1 VEKEIEDEVKLI
13 RYMNMGKKNKIVL
26 IKNLKIKPWQH

>member
-1 VEKEIEDEVKLI
+1 VEKEIEDEE
-13 RYMNMGKKNKIVL
+13 NKIVL